1 MEAGLRDSSLAPELE
16 SCVLLPLA
24 DGGDGTLAVC
34 MAALGGSLI
43 RVGVHG
49 PRMAPTQAELGLI
62 PDAPQG
68 PTAVIELARA
78 SGIELL
84 PHGERNPLL
93 TTTYGTGE
101 LIRAAYAHG
110 ARHILIG
117 IGGSATVDGG
127 SGALAALGIG
137 LLDANGEQIPAGNV
151 ALSRLARVTR
161 PAQPSFPDAQ
171 ITVLCDVDNPLLGE
185 SGAARVF
192 GPQKGAA
199 PADVP
204 ILEANLAHFAAI
216 LARDFGV
223 EVAGLPHSGA
233 AGGIGAGLYA
243 AFPDQV
249 RLVPG
254 GAALID
260 WLGYREHLEKADLIL
275 TGEGKLDAQ
284 TSGGKAVQ
292 QVAAVAKAK
301 GIPVIAL
308 AGGLDASPAD
318 LNAMGI
324 RAAFSLVPGPATLD
338 QAIQHAESWLRAA
351 ACHVGNVL
359 ALRPH

>member
-1 MEAGLRDSSLAPELE
+1 
-16 SCVLLPLA
+16 
-24 DGGDGTLAVC
+24 

-43 RVGVHG
+43 RVSVHG
-49 PRMAPTQAELGLI
+49 PRMAPVEAEFGFI
-62 PDAPQG
+62 PDAPGG
-68 PTAVIELARA
+68 PIAVIELARA
-78 SGIELL
+78 SGVELL
-84 PHGERNPLL
+84 PRPERNPLL

-101 LIRAAYAHG
+101 LIRAAYQHG

-117 IGGSATVDGG
+117 IGGSATVEGG

-137 LLDANGEQIPAGNV
+137 LLDSDGEQIPAGNA

-161 PAQPSFPDAQ
+161 PAQNPFPDAQ
-171 ITVLCDVDNPLLGE
+171 VTILCDVDNPLLGE

-204 ILEANLAHFAAI
+204 VLEANLAHFAAI

-260 WLGYREHLEKADLIL
+260 LLGYRAALESADVIL

-292 QVAAVAKAK
+292 QVAAVAKAQ

-308 AGGLDASPAD
+308 AGAVDAPPAD
-318 LNAMGI
+318 LAAMGI
-324 RAAFSLVPGPATLD
+324 RAAFSLVPGPTTLD
-338 QAIQHAESWLRAA
+338 QAVQHAEVWVRAA

-359 ALRPH
+359 AVRPR